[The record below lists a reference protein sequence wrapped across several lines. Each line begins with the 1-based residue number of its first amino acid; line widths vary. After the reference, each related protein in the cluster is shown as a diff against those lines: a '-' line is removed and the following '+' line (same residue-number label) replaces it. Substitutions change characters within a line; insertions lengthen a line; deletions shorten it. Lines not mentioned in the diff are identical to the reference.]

1 MTYLLKIPLCLFSL
15 LGSIAHSSSQDL
27 APLAKE
33 FIGSLDTELKEKA
46 CFPFDHEERFN
57 WHFVPR
63 ERKGPTFHDFNE
75 QQKAAALA
83 LMHASLGEPGVE
95 RTEAIFT
102 LENILREVENRPAN
116 DDYRDPL
123 NYHFS
128 VFGNPGGTKE
138 WGWRLEGHHL
148 SLNFSSD
155 RHTIVSSTPSFMG
168 SNPALVLSGPEMN
181 RQVLANET
189 NMGFA
194 MLHSLT
200 KTQKSTAIFADKAP
214 FDIITSNDR
223 NAQLLQPIGIQYSA
237 LNPEQQKLFQE
248 LITLYLSRFT
258 PAYQGLLQD
267 RIIEQGWGSFAF
279 AWAGSEINS
288 VGEPHYYRIQ
298 GADLL
303 IEYDN
308 IQNNANHVHTVI
320 RDLQN
325 DFGGDL
331 LLSHYQKDHGPESK
345 EKQGK

>member
-1 MTYLLKIPLCLFSL
+1 MNNLLKISLFLFAL
-15 LGSIAHSSSQDL
+15 LGSALQSTAQNL
-27 APLAKE
+27 APLAKQ
-33 FIGSLDTELKEKA
+33 FIESLDADLKKQA
-46 CFPFDHEERFN
+46 CFPFDHTERFN

-75 QQKAAALA
+75 QQKAAALT
-83 LMHASLGEPGVE
+83 LMRASLGEPGIE
-95 RTEAIFT
+95 RTEAIFA
-102 LENILREVENRPAN
+102 LENILREVENRPP
-116 DDYRDPL
+116 DDAYRDPL

-128 VFGNPGGTKE
+128 VFGDPGGAKE

-155 RHTIVSSTPSFMG
+155 RQTLVSSTPSFMG
-168 SNPALVLSGPEMN
+168 SNPALVLSGPEKN

-194 MLHSLT
+194 MVHSLDE
-200 KTQKSTAIFADKAP
+200 TQKSTAVFSEKVP
-214 FDIITSNDR
+214 YDILTSNDR
-223 NAQLLQPIGIQYSA
+223 RASLLQPLGIPYSA
-237 LNPEQQKLFQE
+237 LNPDQQQLFQE
-248 LITLYLSRFT
+248 LVTLYLSRFT

-267 RIIEQGWGSFAF
+267 RIQEQGWADFAF
-279 AWAGSEINS
+279 AWAGSEINA

-308 IQNNANHVHTVI
+308 IQNDANHVHTVV

-331 LLSHYQKDHGPESK
+331 LLSHYQKNHLS
-345 EKQGK
+345 Q

>member
-1 MTYLLKIPLCLFSL
+1 MSSLLKVFL
-15 LGSIAHSSSQDL
+15 LIVTFLSPIGQSSSQDL
-27 APLAKE
+27 APLAKD
-33 FIGSLDTELKEKA
+33 FIESLDAELKRQA
-46 CFPFDHEERFN
+46 CFPFDHTERFN

-75 QQKAAALA
+75 QQKMAALA
-83 LMHASLGEPGVE
+83 LMQASLGEPGIE
-95 RTEAIFT
+95 RAAAIIE
-102 LENILREVENRPAN
+102 LENVLREVENRPPN
-116 DDYRDPL
+116 DAYRDPL

-128 VFGNPGGTKE
+128 IFGNPGNAKE

-155 RHTIVSSTPSFMG
+155 LHTIVSSTPSFMG
-168 SNPALVLSGPEMN
+168 SNPSVVLSGPQMDL
-181 RQVLANET
+181 QVLANET
-189 NMGFA
+189 DMGFA
-194 MLHSLT
+194 MVHSLND
-200 KTQKSTAIFADKAP
+200 TQKNTAIFSEKVP
-214 FDIITSNDR
+214 YDILTSNDR
-223 NAQLLQPIGIQYSA
+223 RAHLIRPLGIPYSA
-237 LNPEQQKLFQE
+237 LNPDQQTLFQE
-248 LITLYLSRFT
+248 LVTLYLSRFT

-267 RIIEQGWGSFAF
+267 RIQDQGWADFAF

-308 IQNNANHVHTVI
+308 IQNDANHVHTVV

-331 LLSHYQKDHGPESK
+331 LLSHYQKHHLT
-345 EKQGK
+345 Q